1 MSDLLVRLHSENW
14 IERSD
19 AVEEIR
25 SHPEALHSRKIQTA
39 LTDLLDREEREAD
52 ESLPKD
58 LTENRPDENG
68 GAGQEGGAVFGGAVF
83 EGYGEYIGW
92 LAETVRSFADWNDPR
107 QVCLLV
113 NAATVDCPSSPA
125 EAAAHA
131 RAAMPCILKM
141 AEDEQEINR
150 AIAIPMRA
158 EALARGKDALDSRT
172 VQSAKLIV
180 LNDLHDSDAGVRSST
195 VVAIRHYRA
204 SKRLPTGIDLLP
216 TFGNIGNCRK

>member
-68 GAGQEGGAVFGGAVF
+68 GKRAEQC
-83 EGYGEYIGW
+83 
-92 LAETVRSFADWNDPR
+92 LAE
-107 QVCLLV
+107 QCLKDTENTL
-113 NAATVDCPSSPA
+113 AGSP
-125 EAAAHA
+125 
-131 RAAMPCILKM
+131 
-141 AEDEQEINR
+141 
-150 AIAIPMRA
+150 
-158 EALARGKDALDSRT
+158 
-172 VQSAKLIV
+172 
-180 LNDLHDSDAGVRSST
+180 
-195 VVAIRHYRA
+195 
-204 SKRLPTGIDLLP
+204 KR
-216 TFGNIGNCRK
+216 